1 MSQKL
6 IDEAG
11 HKYGSLTVISITK
24 DKNNRTAWLCKC
36 DCGNTKIVR
45 GPDLR
50 KGKITTCGQK
60 GCPCKSDRNV
70 AFKDIT
76 GMKFGK
82 LTVIQRAG
90 LTNNGKVKWLCQCEC
105 GNTTTV
111 CGTDLRLG
119 ATQSCGCLR
128 SKGELYIRQYL
139 ISLNV
144 NFLTEY
150 KFKDLY
156 YQESRCPLRF
166 DFAIMD
172 KGKVKGLIEFQG
184 WQHSYPVKCFG
195 GKEEFEKRK
204 IRDNL
209 KKEYCINHNIPLLI
223 IYPDDDIN
231 KKINNFLEDLI

>member
-6 IDEAG
+6 IDETG
-11 HKYGSLTVISITK
+11 HKYGALTVLSLTK
-24 DKNNRTAWLCKC
+24 DKNNRTAWMCKC

-45 GPDLR
+45 GSDLR
-50 KGKITTCGQK
+50 TGKITTCGK
-60 GCPCKSDRNV
+60 GCPYKANRNAV
-70 AFKDIT
+70 FKDIT

-82 LTVIQRAG
+82 LTVLQRNG
-90 LTNNGKVKWLCQCEC
+90 VTNNGKVMWLCQCEC

-119 ATQSCGCLR
+119 STQSCGCLR

-139 ISLNV
+139 TSLKI

-166 DFAIMD
+166 DFALL
-172 KGKVKGLIEFQG
+172 KNEKVIGLIEYQG
-184 WQHSYPVKCFG
+184 WQHQYPVECFG
-195 GKEEFEKRK
+195 GKEELEKRK

-209 KKEYCINHNIPLLI
+209 KVEYCLKNNISLLI
-223 IYPDDDIN
+223 IYPDDNIN
-231 KKINNFLEDLI
+231 KKINKFLEDLI